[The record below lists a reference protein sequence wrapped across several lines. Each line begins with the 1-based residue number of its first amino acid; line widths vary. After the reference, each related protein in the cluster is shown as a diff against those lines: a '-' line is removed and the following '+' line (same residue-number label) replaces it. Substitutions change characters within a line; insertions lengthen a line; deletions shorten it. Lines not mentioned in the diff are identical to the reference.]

1 MKNKNSLSKDIHL
14 NLSKKCIQLKK
25 CGKHDMILVLRGCL
39 NGGSPFV
46 PVSKVREKNLVTTK
60 RSIKTIKN
68 ASFMYLLQLVLQ
80 VLNPKLN

>member
-1 MKNKNSLSKDIHL
+1 MKNKNYLSKDIYL

-25 CGKHDMILVLRGCL
+25 CGKHDDMILRGCL

-46 PVSKVREKNLVTTK
+46 PVSKVREKNLVTTQ

-68 ASFMYLLQLVLQ
+68 ASYMYKTSSPSSFVS
-80 VLNPKLN
+80 

>member
-1 MKNKNSLSKDIHL
+1 MNKNSSSKDIHL

-25 CGKHDMILVLRGCL
+25 CGKHDMILRGCL

-46 PVSKVREKNLVTTK
+46 PVSKVCEKNLVTMQ

-68 ASFMYLLQLVLQ
+68 ASYMYEF
-80 VLNPKLN
+80 KF